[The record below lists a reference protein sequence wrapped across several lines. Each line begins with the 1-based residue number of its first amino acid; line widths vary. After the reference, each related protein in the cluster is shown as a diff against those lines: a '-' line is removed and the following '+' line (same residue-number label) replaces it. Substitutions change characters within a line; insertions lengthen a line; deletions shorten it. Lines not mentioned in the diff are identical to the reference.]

1 MSQRSGLFNLFSS
14 PPVIMLSGKR
24 TKTINNLSGI
34 HQSINQKKNMHCAKY
49 VLLLWAKQTKT
60 LWLQSGQEFEHQ
72 GLRWVRGLVF
82 PSYRTGTLSYLKH
95 KHLMYYHSRPSLHDS
110 SWENRWLMPG
120 TKKVGH
126 RLQPGVLILCMRTTN
141 QVLLL
146 YNFHHSESESYKLL
160 TASLLEQNAWPLSLL
175 ITISCICI
183 RRKINTR

>member
-1 MSQRSGLFNLFSS
+1 
-14 PPVIMLSGKR
+14 
-24 TKTINNLSGI
+24 
-34 HQSINQKKNMHCAKY
+34 
-49 VLLLWAKQTKT
+49 
-60 LWLQSGQEFEHQ
+60 
-72 GLRWVRGLVF
+72 
-82 PSYRTGTLSYLKH
+82 
-95 KHLMYYHSRPSLHDS
+95 
-110 SWENRWLMPG
+110 MPG

-160 TASLLEQNAWPLSLL
+160 TASLLEQNASPPSLL